1 MKKSAKKTGKQTSRV
16 LVDKNEKKE
25 WEEDKEE
32 ALEKREEEKAAI
44 GGY

>member
-1 MKKSAKKTGKQTSRV
+1 MKKSAKKGKKPERV

-32 ALEKREEEKAAI
+32 AEEKRADEKAAI